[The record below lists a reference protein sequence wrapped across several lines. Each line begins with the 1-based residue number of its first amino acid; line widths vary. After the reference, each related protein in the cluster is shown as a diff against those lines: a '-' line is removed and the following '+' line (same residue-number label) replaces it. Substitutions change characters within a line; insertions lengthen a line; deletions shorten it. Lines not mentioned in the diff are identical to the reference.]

1 MRTAFILSLLVGLAG
16 CAVVPPAAWTFDP
29 DQPRT
34 KLAVPAQEFAAMADR
49 VGRLQAE
56 RRSIRARIATQRD
69 AWQRQREYEQLH
81 RVGMELSLLERKL
94 GGLASAP

>member
-49 VGRLQAE
+49 VAQLQAE
-56 RRSIRARIATQRD
+56 RRGIRERIANQRD
-69 AWQRQREYEQLH
+69 PWQRQREYEQLH
-81 RVGMELSLLERKL
+81 RVGMALSSLERNL
-94 GGLASAP
+94 GGLAPVP